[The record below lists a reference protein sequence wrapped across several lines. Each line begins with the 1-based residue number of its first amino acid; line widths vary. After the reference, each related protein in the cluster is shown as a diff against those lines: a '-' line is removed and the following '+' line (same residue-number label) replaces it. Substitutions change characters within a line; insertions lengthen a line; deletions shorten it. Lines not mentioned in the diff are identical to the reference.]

1 MATATQAISAAAPS
15 GDAAAAAPKK
25 ASKLP
30 LILGLVLALVGG
42 GGGFYAVSSGMLG
55 GGAAAE
61 GAAAEDEGTDPHSAP
76 AMAPVAFVALEPLV
90 VTLPRS
96 SGRQFLRFVAELEV
110 SPVHLAE
117 VEAIRPRIA
126 DVMNGYLRA
135 IAPEDFE
142 DQFVLDRLRAQLLR
156 RVQVVAGEGRVRDL
170 LVQEF
175 LLN

>member
-1 MATATQAISAAAPS
+1 MATAAPAAAP
-15 GDAAAAAPKK
+15 AAGTAAPAALRK

-30 LILGLVLALVGG
+30 LILGLVLGLVGAG
-42 GGGFYAVSSGMLG
+42 GGYYVMTSGMLG
-55 GGAAAE
+55 GG
-61 GAAAEDEGTDPHSAP
+61 GAAADAMAGDHAADPHAAGP
-76 AMAPVAFVALEPLV
+76 AIAPVAYVVLDPLV

-96 SGRQFLRFVAELEV
+96 SGRQYLRFVAQLEV
-110 SPVHLAE
+110 PPDQLES
-117 VEAIRPRIA
+117 VEAIRPRIV

-142 DQFVLDRLRAQLLR
+142 DQYVLDRLRAQLLR

>member
-1 MATATQAISAAAPS
+1 MATATQDLSTAAPS
-15 GDAAAAAPKK
+15 DDAAATAPKK
-25 ASKLP
+25 SSKLP

-42 GGGFYAVSSGMLG
+42 GAGFFVVSSGLLG
-55 GGAAAE
+55 GGAAE
-61 GAAAEDEGTDPHSAP
+61 GAAAEDEGADPHSAP
-76 AMAPVAFVALEPLV
+76 AMAPVAFVVLEPLV
-90 VTLPRS
+90 VTMPRS
-96 SGRQFLRFVAELEV
+96 SGRQFLRFVAQLEV
-110 SPVHLAE
+110 SPEHLAE